1 MVGCVRGVG
10 CGQVTFDMFCGVLSP
25 RVVLV
30 ACSPAPSQPNPP
42 LALPVCLM
50 WLSAAFLANFPTP
63 CTSRTPLPLWHVL
76 QAFVAGAKLNIPAP
90 LVLKVFALK
99 TFCIFF
105 ASFPFFVPPFFFL
118 LSAGR
123 GQHNVACNSGNF
135 VFKHGQ
141 LCLFCFALFA
151 GHTTTLSLVSWSW
164 GGSRGKGVAF

>member
-1 MVGCVRGVG
+1 MGKSHLTCFAVCFLRGWFLLLAHLPLLLFSAPPPTCLASVLNVPFGCL
-10 CGQVTFDMFCGVLSP
+10 F
-25 RVVLV
+25 
-30 ACSPAPSQPNPP
+30 SQFPNTLHQPH
-42 LALPVCLM
+42 
-50 WLSAAFLANFPTP
+50 
-63 CTSRTPLPLWHVL
+63 PLPLWHVL

-105 ASFPFFVPPFFFL
+105 LPPFFSL

-141 LCLFCFALFA
+141 LCLFWFALFA

-164 GGSRGKGVAF
+164 GGVGERIRG